1 MKGEAENT
9 IVRIVIAL
17 IVIGVIVTLLYL
29 GLGPFRASVEY
40 NACLAYL
47 KQYCA
52 GKNLNELVPTDQGPC
67 NKIDENHQYKQKLDS
82 IKSCADV

>member
-29 GLGPFRASVEY
+29 GLGPFRDSIEY
-40 NACLAYL
+40 NACKA
-47 KQYCA
+47 QVEEYCA
-52 GKNLNELVPTDQGPC
+52 LNPGATSVNIGCIDVV
-67 NKIDENHQYKQKLDS
+67 NKKAP
-82 IKSCADV
+82 KSGRPALPKTC